1 MKLKFKLILTFII
14 IILTASL
21 PLSLFI
27 LSRQEQQKLALITHQ
42 GEINSRILARTTL
55 NILMMNGGDIQS
67 SMVDSQDM
75 ISMMKPLAED
85 GLIYADAILV
95 SSDEKYN
102 GVVLSRYIDRNFIK
116 TSGLAPRIPASQV
129 EALKRHPG
137 HGEVSFPGT
146 DGVCYEF
153 VASGF
158 LPDKP
163 AICIGRLVYSQSV
176 VLDPIRRL
184 RLVIYGAIA
193 LAVIL
198 ASMLGYFLSTFISRP
213 IGDLIE
219 GVEKIG
225 GGDLEYRIPVK
236 ASDELG
242 ILANT
247 FNHLAQIVQLE
258 IDQLRTAN
266 EELKRLDTLK
276 DEFLANM
283 SHELRTP
290 LYGIIGIAESLIGG
304 AAGPPSKESIHD
316 LSLIVSSG
324 RRLALMVNDILDFSK
339 LKHHD
344 IILSRNPVNL
354 YSLTQMVIAVLQPM
368 AVRKS
373 LAIRNDIDPETA
385 MVDADENRLQQIML
399 NLIGNAVKFT
409 EAGTVTITAE
419 RDTPEGGLFTVTV
432 ADTGIGIPPDK
443 TDRVF
448 ETFEQADGSIAR
460 MYGGTGLGLSIA
472 KKLVELH
479 GGRIW
484 VESELGIGSRFYF
497 TIPAASGDARPDKG
511 VSETMGPFIDTPG
524 LFPGITLEEIRTI
537 GSGAKGKAREHGRIL
552 VVDDE
557 PVVLQVMINYLT
569 LEGYD
574 VVTAASG
581 TEALER
587 LEQSTFDLVLL
598 DVMLPRMS
606 GYEVCRHIRENLS
619 PYDLP
624 VLMLTAR
631 NKPEDVVAGLE
642 AGANDYLTKP
652 VNRQE
657 LLARVNSLISLQISV
672 KLNNELSV
680 IKRDIQIAH
689 EIQKSVLT
697 QEFPKIDGVD
707 IALKYK
713 PMTKLG
719 GDFYDV
725 QMVGPGLLGIL
736 LADVSGHG
744 IPAAFICSML
754 KVAYSFHRPDA
765 GNPSTLMGHI
775 SSTMLS
781 YTGGQFITACY
792 ACIDLE
798 GRKLRQSNAGH
809 WPLIIWRKQEQRFII
824 GYENSMPIGWY
835 VVTDYPVMESDIIP
849 GDRVI
854 LYTDGILEARNQEGK
869 LFGEARFH
877 EFIRNHQ
884 ECSAAEF
891 VEGIYTAVLQWI
903 GGDSDTSLGD
913 DVTIIVVDFLD

>member
-1 MKLKFKLILTFII
+1 LKLKYKLILTFII
-14 IILTASL
+14 IIITATL

-27 LSRQEQQKLALITHQ
+27 LSQQEKQKLALITHQ
-42 GEINSRILARTTL
+42 GEINSRVLARTTL
-55 NILMMNGGDIQS
+55 NILMMNGGDIRS

-75 ISMMKPLAED
+75 ISMLKPLADD

-95 SSDEKYN
+95 SSEERYN
-102 GVVLSRYIDRNFIK
+102 GVVLSRYIGGRVARNNE
-116 TSGLAPRIPASQV
+116 PRARITAAEV
-129 EALKRHPG
+129 DALKRHPG
-137 HGEVSFPGT
+137 HAEVSFPGA

-153 VASGF
+153 VSSGS
-158 LPDKP
+158 LPGKP
-163 AICIGRLVYSQSV
+163 AVCLGRLVYSQAV
-176 VLDPIRRL
+176 VLAPIRKL
-184 RLVIYGAIA
+184 RLVIYAAIA
-193 LAVIL
+193 VALVL
-198 ASMLGYFLSTFISRP
+198 ASLLGFFLSTFLSRP
-213 IGDLIE
+213 IGNLIV

-225 GGDLEYRIPVK
+225 GGDLEHRIPVK
-236 ASDELG
+236 GGDELA

-266 EELKRLDTLK
+266 VELKRLDSLK

-304 AAGPPSKESIHD
+304 AAGPPSEESIHD

-324 RRLALMVNDILDFSK
+324 RRLAGMVNDVLDFSK

-344 IILSRNPVNL
+344 IVLNRKPVNL
-354 YSLTQMVIAVLQPM
+354 YSLAQMVIAVLKP
-368 AVRKS
+368 
-373 LAIRNDIDPETA
+373 LAEKKALSVRNDIDPDAALVE
-385 MVDADENRLQQIML
+385 ADENRLQQIML
-399 NLIGNAVKFT
+399 NLLGNAVKFT
-409 EAGTVTITAE
+409 ETGGITVAARREPAAE
-419 RDTPEGGLFTVTV
+419 GFFTVV
-432 ADTGIGIPPDK
+432 VEDTGIGIPPDK
-443 TDRVF
+443 TGRIF

-460 MYGGTGLGLSIA
+460 TYGGTGLGLSIA

-484 VESELGIGSRFYF
+484 VETEEGKGSRFYF
-497 TIPAASGDARPDKG
+497 TIPAASGAARPSG
-511 VSETMGPFIDTPG
+511 AAGETKELFADAPA
-524 LFPGITLEEIRTI
+524 LFPGVTLEDIRTI
-537 GSGAKGKAREHGRIL
+537 ENGAVTRPRERGRIL

-557 PVVLQVMINYLT
+557 PVILQVLINYLT
-569 LEGYD
+569 LEGYN
-574 VVTAASG
+574 VVTAAG
-581 TEALER
+581 GDEALQR
-587 LEQSTFDLVLL
+587 LDESTFDLVLL

-606 GYEVCRHIRENLS
+606 GYEVCRIIREKLS
-619 PYDLP
+619 GFDLP

-631 NKPEDVVAGLE
+631 NKPEDIVAGLE

-697 QEFPKIDGVD
+697 QELPEIDGVD
-707 IALKYK
+707 MALRYE

-736 LADVSGHG
+736 IADVSGHG

-765 GNPSTLMGHI
+765 GNPAALMGHM
-775 SSTMLS
+775 SSTMIN

-792 ACIDLE
+792 ACVDL
-798 GRKLRQSNAGH
+798 GARKLRHSNAGH
-809 WPLIIWRKQEQRFII
+809 WPLLIWRKREQRII
-824 GYENSMPIGWY
+824 AAYENSMPIGWY
-835 VVTDYPVMESDIIP
+835 VEKDYPVMESDIIA

-854 LYTDGILEARNQEGK
+854 LYTDGILEARNHRGM
-869 LFGEARFH
+869 LFGEERFH
-877 EFIRNHQ
+877 DFIRTSQ
-884 ECSAAEF
+884 DCSAREF
-891 VEGIYTAVLQWI
+891 VDGIFAAVVQWI
-903 GGDSDTSLGD
+903 GGDPDASLGD
-913 DVTIIVVDFLD
+913 DITVIAVDFLD